1 MGFGTFLLAMVQPL
15 VARVLVSLGLSL
27 VTFTGMSVAID
38 LLTTRAVTAWGG
50 LPASILQ
57 LAGLAGIGEA
67 LSIITGAVA
76 TRLLIWQLTKSNR
89 ILSSNS

>member
-27 VTFTGMSVAID
+27 VTFTGMSMVID
-38 LLTTRAVTAWGG
+38 TLTSRAVSAWGG

-76 TRLLIWQLTKSNR
+76 TKILIWQLSKSNR